1 MSSHKEKRRYPRAPL
16 CWSALIRDTSG
27 ARVAEIENLSA
38 SGAFIRSHKPYRPK
52 ERFKLHIMSPAQS
65 PVSASAEVTWLQ
77 VSCSQKGTL
86 PCGMGVRFVRIS
98 KKDRSHISQAVN
110 EHNS

>member
-16 CWSALIRDTSG
+16 YWSALIRDTNG

-38 SGAFIRSHKPYRPK
+38 SGAFVRSHKPYRPK
-52 ERFKLHIMSPAQS
+52 ERFKLHIMSPGQS
-65 PVSASAEVTWLQ
+65 PVSTSAEVSWLH

-86 PCGMGVRFVRIS
+86 PCGMGVRFLRIS

-110 EHNS
+110 EHNT

>member
-1 MSSHKEKRRYPRAPL
+1 MSNHKEKRRYPRAPL
-16 CWSALIRDTSG
+16 DWSALIRDTCG

-52 ERFKLHIMSPAQS
+52 ERFKLHIMSPGQS

-77 VSCSQKGTL
+77 VNCSQKGSL

-98 KKDRSHISQAVN
+98 KKDRSHIFQAVD
-110 EHNS
+110 EHNA

>member
-16 CWSALIRDTSG
+16 YWSALIRDTSG

-38 SGAFIRSHKPYRPK
+38 SGAFIRSPKPYRPK
-52 ERFKLHIMSPAQS
+52 ERFKLHIMTPAQS
-65 PVSASAEVTWLQ
+65 PVSTSAEVTWLQ
-77 VSCSQKGTL
+77 VNCSQKGSL
-86 PCGMGVRFVRIS
+86 PCGMGIRFVRIS

>member
-52 ERFKLHIMSPAQS
+52 ERFKLHIMSPGQS
-65 PVSASAEVTWLQ
+65 PVSTSAEVSWLH

-86 PCGMGVRFVRIS
+86 PCGMGVRFLRIS
-98 KKDRSHISQAVN
+98 KKDRSHISQAVD
-110 EHNS
+110 EHNA

>member
-16 CWSALIRDTSG
+16 YWSALIRDTNG

-52 ERFKLHIMSPAQS
+52 ERFKLHIMSP
-65 PVSASAEVTWLQ
+65 
-77 VSCSQKGTL
+77 KKL
-86 PCGMGVRFVRIS
+86 PSHAAWEFVL
-98 KKDRSHISQAVN
+98 
-110 EHNS
+110 

>member
-16 CWSALIRDTSG
+16 YWSALIRDTNG

-52 ERFKLHIMSPAQS
+52 ERFKLHIMSPGQS
-65 PVSASAEVTWLQ
+65 PVSTSAEVTWLQ

-86 PCGMGVRFVRIS
+86 PCGMGVRFLRIS
-98 KKDRSHISQAVN
+98 KKDRSHISQAVI
-110 EHNS
+110 EHNT